1 MSQDTLNGINSI
13 VDDVKGFANDSVR
26 FLRKCNKPDKKGKG
40 WLEREIC
47 LSEYLK
53 IASSCAIGF
62 AVMGLVGYVIKL
74 VFIPINNIILSQN

>member
-1 MSQDTLNGINSI
+1 MNGINSI

-26 FLRKCNKPDKKGKG
+26 FLRKCSKPDKKGKFTFFII
-40 WLEREIC
+40 WL
-47 LSEYLK
+47 EYLK

-74 VFIPINNIILSQN
+74 VFIPINNIILS